1 MILRFSLTLILS
13 QNIQAHEIVNKM
25 VRIIGGHKAEPRS
38 WPSIVSLNFFKNQ
51 RYQHHCG
58 GSILNRY
65 QIITAA
71 HCFGKGK
78 GNPSDWIILVGKNN
92 IRRKEIHQS
101 KITRHK
107 AMTLKNVYIP
117 KKIILHER

>member
-1 MILRFSLTLILS
+1 MILRFLLILIFI
-13 QNIQAHEIVNKM
+13 QNIQAHYVENM
-25 VRIIGGHKAEPRS
+25 ARIIGGHKAKPGT
-38 WPSIVSLNFFKNQ
+38 WPSIVSLNFFQNQ
-51 RYQHHCG
+51 KYQHHCG

-65 QIITAA
+65 QILSAA
-71 HCFGKGK
+71 HCFEHGR

-107 AMTLKNVYIP
+107 AKKLKNVYVA
-117 KKIILHER
+117 KKIIVHER